1 MSETI
6 DVKKSD
12 IPMSLVKKGH
22 TTVWHL
28 QKMKDEGKK
37 ITMVGTAYLD
47 PVFTM
52 MCEKAGVDLVR
63 YTAPGENTEMRA
75 QNIHWW
81 TRLQKK
87 MAPNV
92 CLNAVMQTPQY
103 ADKTIAVQ
111 EASRL
116 MGDGADCVMPM
127 GVTNE
132 VLKAMTDNHI
142 AVFGHVGC
150 LSGWQTNN
158 VGGYRR
164 AGVTAEDA
172 MKIFRQAYEYQENGM
187 IGMTIEM
194 TSREVT
200 DAVAKHLRVPVVA
213 VAAGGAADG
222 SEMVIFD
229 LFGFI
234 PQQTMSQHAKTYA
247 NILGDCIHGAAT
259 FDQEVKAGI
268 YPPADNGW
276 SMDEAKLD
284 KFLNLLEQ
292 KY

>member
-1 MSETI
+1 MSEEI
-6 DVKKSD
+6 KKSD
-12 IPMSLVKKGH
+12 IPMSPVKKGH

-37 ITMVGTAYLD
+37 ISMVGTAYLD

-63 YTAPGENTEMRA
+63 YTAPGENSEMRA

-81 TRLQKK
+81 TRMQKK
-87 MAPNV
+87 MAPNI
-92 CLNAVMQTPQY
+92 CLNAVMQTQQY
-103 ADKTIAVQ
+103 ADESTAVK
-111 EASRL
+111 ESARL
-116 MGDGADCVMPM
+116 LADGADCVMPM
-127 GVTNE
+127 GVTNK

-164 AGVTAEDA
+164 TGVTAEDA
-172 MKIFRQAYEYQENGM
+172 MKAFRQAYEYQENGM
-187 IGMTIEM
+187 VGMTIEM
-194 TSREVT
+194 TSRELT
-200 DAVAKHLRVPVVA
+200 NAVAEHLRIPVIA
-213 VAAGGAADG
+213 VAAGGVADG

-234 PQQTMSQHAKTYA
+234 PPQAMSQHAKSYA
-247 NILGDCIHGAAT
+247 NIIGDCIKGAAQ
-259 FDQEVKAGI
+259 FDSEVKNGV
-268 YPPADNGW
+268 YPDEKNGW
-276 SMDEAKLD
+276 SMDEREFD
-284 KFLNLLEQ
+284 KFINELEQ

>member
-1 MSETI
+1 MSEEI
-6 DVKKSD
+6 KKSD
-12 IPMSLVKKGH
+12 IPMSPVKKGH

-28 QKMKDEGKK
+28 QKMKEEGKK
-37 ITMVGTAYLD
+37 ISMVGTAYLD

-63 YTAPGENTEMRA
+63 YTAPGENSDMRA

-81 TRLQKK
+81 TRMQKK

-92 CLNAVMQTPQY
+92 CLNAVMQTQQY
-103 ADKTIAVQ
+103 ANGTIAVQ
-111 EASRL
+111 EAASL
-116 MGDGADCVMPM
+116 LADGADCVMPM

-132 VLKAMTDNHI
+132 VLKSMTDNHI

-164 AGVTAEDA
+164 TGVTAEEA
-172 MKIFRQAYEYQENGM
+172 MKVFRQAYEYQENGM

-194 TSREVT
+194 TSRELT
-200 DAVAKHLRVPVVA
+200 NAVAKHLRIPVIA

-234 PQQTMSQHAKTYA
+234 PQQAMSQHAKTYA
-247 NILGDCIHGAAT
+247 NLLGDCIKGAST
-259 FDQEVKAGI
+259 FDGEVKTGI
-268 YPPADNGW
+268 YPTPENGW
-276 SMDEAKLD
+276 SMDEKELD
-284 KFLNLLEQ
+284 KFMNELEK

>member
-1 MSETI
+1 MSEEI
-6 DVKKSD
+6 KKSD
-12 IPMSLVKKGH
+12 IPMSPVKKGH

-28 QKMKDEGKK
+28 QKMKNEGKK

-47 PVFTM
+47 PLFTM
-52 MCEKAGVDLVR
+52 ICEKAGVDLVR
-63 YTAPGENTEMRA
+63 YTAPGENSEMRA

-81 TRLQKK
+81 TRMQKK
-87 MAPNV
+87 AAPNI
-92 CLNAVMQTPQY
+92 CLNAVMQTQQY

-111 EASRL
+111 EAARL
-116 MGDGADCVMPM
+116 LADGADCVMPM

-164 AGVTAEDA
+164 TGVTAEEA
-172 MKIFRQAYEYQENGM
+172 MKVFCQAYEYQENGM

-194 TSREVT
+194 TSRELT

-234 PQQTMSQHAKTYA
+234 PPQAMSQHAKSYA
-247 NILGDCIHGAAT
+247 NVIGDCIQGAAA
-259 FDQEVKAGI
+259 FNEEVKNGI
-268 YPPADNGW
+268 YPAEGNGW
-276 SMDEAKLD
+276 SMDEKELD
-284 KFLNLLEQ
+284 KFMNELDK

>member
-1 MSETI
+1 MAGEDI
-6 DVKKSD
+6 KKSD
-12 IPMSLVKKGH
+12 IPMSPVKKGH

-37 ITMVGTAYLD
+37 ISMVGTAYLD

-52 MCEKAGVDLVR
+52 MCEKGGVDLVR
-63 YTAPGENTEMRA
+63 YTAPGENVEMRA
-75 QNIHWW
+75 ENLHWW
-81 TRLQKK
+81 TRMQKK
-87 MAPNV
+87 MAPNI
-92 CLNAVMQTPQY
+92 CLDAVMQTHQY
-103 ADKTIAVQ
+103 ADPITAVK
-111 EASRL
+111 EGSML
-116 MGDGADCVMPM
+116 VGDGADCVTPM

-164 AGVTAEDA
+164 TGVTAEDA
-172 MKIFRQAYEYQENGM
+172 MKVFRQAYEYQENGM
-187 IGMTIEM
+187 CGMTIEM
-194 TSREVT
+194 TSRELT
-200 DAVAKHLRVPVVA
+200 NAVAKHLRVPVIA

-229 LFGFI
+229 LFGFL
-234 PQQTMSQHAKTYA
+234 PPSAMSKHAKVYA
-247 NILGDCIHGAAT
+247 NVLGDCIKGAAD
-259 FDQEVKAGI
+259 FDSEVKNGA
-268 YPPADNGW
+268 YPAPENGW
-276 SMDEAKLD
+276 SMDEREFD
-284 KFLNLLEQ
+284 KFINELEQ

>member
-1 MSETI
+1 MSEEI
-6 DVKKSD
+6 KKSD
-12 IPMSLVKKGH
+12 IPMSPVKKGH

-37 ITMVGTAYLD
+37 ISMVGTAYLD

-63 YTAPGENTEMRA
+63 YTAPGENSEMRA

-81 TRLQKK
+81 TRMQKK
-87 MAPNV
+87 MAPNI
-92 CLNAVMQTPQY
+92 CLNAVMQTQQY
-103 ADKTIAVQ
+103 ADETVAVQ
-111 EASRL
+111 EAARL
-116 MGDGADCVMPM
+116 LADGADCVMPM
-127 GVTNE
+127 GVTNK
-132 VLKAMTDNHI
+132 VLKAMSDNHI

-164 AGVTAEDA
+164 TGVTAEDA
-172 MKIFRQAYEYQENGM
+172 MKVFRQAYEYQENGM

-194 TSREVT
+194 TSRELT
-200 DAVAKHLRVPVVA
+200 NAVAKHLRVPVIA

-234 PQQTMSQHAKTYA
+234 PPQAMSQHAKSYA
-247 NILGDCIHGAAT
+247 NVIGDCIKGASE
-259 FDQEVKAGI
+259 FNQEVKNGL
-268 YPPADNGW
+268 YPNEKNGW
-276 SMDEAKLD
+276 SMDEKEFD
-284 KFLNLLEQ
+284 KFINELEQ

>member
-1 MSETI
+1 
-6 DVKKSD
+6 
-12 IPMSLVKKGH
+12 
-22 TTVWHL
+22 
-28 QKMKDEGKK
+28 
-37 ITMVGTAYLD
+37 MVSTAYLD

-63 YTAPGENTEMRA
+63 YTAPGENSAMRA
-75 QNIHWW
+75 ENIHWW

-87 MAPNV
+87 MAPNI

-103 ADKTIAVQ
+103 ADAATAIK
-111 EASRL
+111 EASL
-116 MGDGADCVMPM
+116 LLGDGADCVMPM

-132 VLKAMTDNHI
+132 VLKAMADNHI

-164 AGVTAEDA
+164 TGVTAEDA
-172 MKIFRQAYEYQENGM
+172 MKVFRQAYEYQENGM
-187 IGMTIEM
+187 VGMTIEM
-194 TSREVT
+194 TSRELT
-200 DAVAKHLRVPVVA
+200 NAVAKHLHIPVIA

-234 PQQTMSQHAKTYA
+234 PQKAMSQHAKTYA
-247 NILGDCIHGAAT
+247 DVLGSCIGGAAG
-259 FDQEVKAGI
+259 FDQDVKSGV

-276 SMDEAKLD
+276 GMDEAELD
-284 KFLNLLEQ
+284 KFMNLLEQ